1 MCGTGV
7 IPNLCNISFKGQL
20 ISINQGIKAVSNLS
34 DVDSFETA
42 SSKIDWLE
50 WMSKRVS
57 FLYNQKKKQPNKVN
71 ELFDYVKTS
80 FDDKNNRLFLDDLF
94 TSSPEDANNY
104 KKSLNKVLLQFQHA
118 GVSSKKCN
126 EIKEGLDFIE
136 GVSSYKNIPDLY
148 DQKFNP

>member
-1 MCGTGV
+1 M
-7 IPNLCNISFKGQL
+7 
-20 ISINQGIKAVSNLS
+20 INDK
-34 DVDSFETA
+34 
-42 SSKIDWLE
+42 
-50 WMSKRVS
+50 
-57 FLYNQKKKQPNKVN
+57 
-71 ELFDYVKTS
+71 VKTS